1 MDVDGRLNMSVK
13 IKNMDELLNNA
24 TSDINREARR
34 IALKAIERAIES
46 ADPKNII
53 RSKVRLINEKLM
65 VENKVFDLKQFKRIF
80 VVGGGKAS
88 GYMAEAIEEILG
100 DRISG
105 GVIVIPYGTS
115 GRFKT
120 KIVKLHE
127 ASHPI
132 PDQNSV
138 NGARKIIEVAEEAEE
153 SDLIICLISGGG
165 SSLMA
170 YPRDE
175 ISLEDKRKV
184 TEILLKS
191 GATINEI
198 NAVRKHLSKFK
209 GGQLARSTYPATLIS
224 LLLSDVVGDPL
235 DVIASGPTVP
245 DSTTFKD
252 AINILKKYNVWDAV
266 PESIRKT
273 LIRGEMG
280 LIPETPKSGEQCFE
294 RAHNFVIGNNR
305 IACLSA
311 MSELERLGLNT
322 LLLTS
327 YMEGEARNIGIF
339 LSAIAKE
346 ILNSGNPIK
355 RPAGIVV
362 GGESTVTVTGK
373 GIGGRNQEIALS
385 SAIRI
390 EGLEGV
396 VIASSSTDGVD
407 GPTDAAGAIVDG
419 NTIAR
424 SKAMGLNAEEYL
436 RNNDSYSFFK
446 RLGDLIYT
454 GPTGTNVNDVS
465 ILVVL

>member
-1 MDVDGRLNMSVK
+1 MGVK
-13 IKNMDELLNNA
+13 IRNMDELLNSA
-24 TSDINREARR
+24 TSDANREARR
-34 IALKAIERAIES
+34 IALKAVEKSIES
-46 ADPKNII
+46 ADPKSLIY
-53 RSKVRLINEKLM
+53 SKVKLFNEKLII
-65 VENKVFDLKQFKRIF
+65 ENKAFDLKQFKRIF

-105 GVIVIPYGTS
+105 GMVVIPHGTS
-115 GRFKT
+115 EKFKT
-120 KIVKLHE
+120 RIVRLHE
-127 ASHPI
+127 ASHPV

-170 YPRDE
+170 YPHDE

-209 GGQLARSTYPATLIS
+209 GGQLARSAYPATLIS
-224 LLLSDVVGDPL
+224 LLLSDVIGDPL

-252 AINILKKYNVWDAV
+252 SINILKKYNVWNAV
-266 PESIRKT
+266 PESVRELLLK
-273 LIRGEMG
+273 GEAG
-280 LIPETPKSGEQCFE
+280 LIPETPKSGEPCFE
-294 RAHNFVIGNNR
+294 RTCNFIIGNNR
-305 IACLSA
+305 VSCLSA
-311 MSELERLGLNT
+311 ASELERLGLNT

-327 YMEGEARNIGIF
+327 YMEGEARNVGIF

-346 ILNSGNPIK
+346 ILNSGNPVK
-355 RPAGIVV
+355 RPAGIVM

-373 GIGGRNQEIALS
+373 GIGGRNQEIALA
-385 SAIRI
+385 SAMRI
-390 EGLEGV
+390 DGLEGV
-396 VIASSSTDGVD
+396 AIASSSTDGVD

-419 NTIAR
+419 STIAR
-424 SKAMGLNAEEYL
+424 SKATGLNAEEYL

>member
-1 MDVDGRLNMSVK
+1 
-13 IKNMDELLNNA
+13 MDELLNNA
-24 TSDINREARR
+24 TSDANREARR
-34 IALKAIERAIES
+34 IALKAIEKSIES
-46 ADPKNII
+46 ADPKSLI
-53 RSKVRLINEKLM
+53 RSKVKLFNEKLI

-88 GYMAEAIEEILG
+88 GYMAEAIEEILE

-105 GVIVIPYGTS
+105 GVIVIPHGTS
-115 GRFKT
+115 ERFKT
-120 KIVKLHE
+120 RIVRLHE

-138 NGARKIIEVAEEAEE
+138 DGARKIIEVAGEAGE
-153 SDLIICLISGGG
+153 SDLVICLISGGG

-198 NAVRKHLSKFK
+198 NAVRKHLSRFK
-209 GGQLARSTYPATLIS
+209 GGQLARSAYPATLIS

-266 PESIRKT
+266 PESVRDLLLK
-273 LIRGEMG
+273 GEAG
-280 LIPETPKSGEQCFE
+280 LIPETPKGGEPCFE
-294 RAHNFVIGNNR
+294 RTYNFIIGNNR
-305 IACLSA
+305 ISCLSA
-311 MSELERLGLNT
+311 VSELERLGLNT

-346 ILNSGNPIK
+346 ILNSGNPVK
-355 RPAGIVV
+355 RPAGIVI

-373 GIGGRNQEIALS
+373 GIGGRNQEIALA

-390 EGLEGV
+390 DGLEGV
-396 VIASSSTDGVD
+396 AIASSSTDGVD

-419 NTIAR
+419 STIAR

-446 RLGDLIYT
+446 QLGDLIYT